1 MRRCSQ
7 ANPFCKEN
15 LYLCK
20 TKFRPALDLK
30 ELPPTNVR
38 EFERRRKPRSQRRF
52 KIRRV
57 EMPRVSRS
65 AVPSTFTV
73 MNMVC
78 GYASIVTASDGNIV
92 ASGWFIIFAA
102 LFDTIDGF
110 IARLT
115 NSASDFGVELD
126 SLSDLVSFG
135 AAPAFLAY
143 KSGLDTLGIV
153 GLLISAML
161 MVGSGLRLARFNVQL
176 TGYKDY
182 FSGLPTPSQA
192 MTIAAFAVWLVSE
205 NVLTSEQKLGA
216 LIALTLT
223 LSLLMISK
231 VRYEKLPK
239 PTQEE
244 FRKRPVKF
252 SLVIL
257 ASVMILM
264 FQAKGLLI
272 VMLCYIVV
280 GIVRSLYDFFFE
292 EMPNEKLSE
301 SNTLTNTELSKKQP
315 S

>member
-1 MRRCSQ
+1 MRFAGKISIFAKR
-7 ANPFCKEN
+7 N
-15 LYLCK
+15 
-20 TKFRPALDLK
+20 FRPALDLK
-30 ELPPTNVR
+30 EFSPTNAH
-38 EFERRRKPRSQRRF
+38 EIEKRRKPRSKRRF
-52 KIRRV
+52 KMKRV
-57 EMPRVSRS
+57 EIPRVSRS

-92 ASGWFIIFAA
+92 AAGWFIIFAA
-102 LFDTIDGF
+102 LFDTIDGL

-115 NSASDFGVELD
+115 NSSSDFGVELD

-143 KSGLDTLGIV
+143 KSGLETLGIV

-192 MTIAAFAVWLVSE
+192 MTIAAFAVWLASE
-205 NVLTSEQKLGA
+205 NVLSDEHKLGA
-216 LIALTLT
+216 LIALTLM

-244 FRKRPVKF
+244 FREKPVTF
-252 SLVIL
+252 SLVLI
-257 ASVMILM
+257 AGAMMLM
-264 FQAKGLLI
+264 FQAKGLL
-272 VMLCYIVV
+272 VAMLFYIVA
-280 GIVRSLYDFFFE
+280 GIARSLYDFFFE
-292 EMPNEKLSE
+292 ELPSEKLSE
-301 SNTLTNTELSKKQP
+301 PNALANGELSKKQ
-315 S
+315 SS